1 MATGPV
7 VPETRVLAIAS
18 HVVFG
23 YVGNKMVSFVLM
35 SLGCNVSAIN
45 TVNYSN
51 HTGYK
56 QVKGT
61 KTTAEQIR
69 DLYDGLKQSD
79 LNNFD
84 VLLSGYL
91 PSAEAVQTVGRI
103 GRELKFNAGTKPGSF
118 FWVLD
123 PVMGDE
129 GRLYIPEDE
138 VPQYKNLLREADLIL
153 PNQFEAELLSD
164 TKITDLTSLGTA
176 IQILHRTYQV
186 PHIIIT
192 SLVLSATNKTL
203 PSRPPS
209 RMQSSAP
216 TPRTATPERNAA
228 TSHPSTW
235 PTSESKISPQQEQ
248 EEEEYPNTLTIIGST
263 ATSTHTARLFRI
275 DVPAH
280 SLYFSGTG
288 DMFAAL
294 TVARLREAIVA
305 ANLQNTASWKSPDD
319 VAAADLPLAQA
330 TSKVLASM
338 QAVLAK
344 TAAACAVEMEAYD
357 ERVGLEG
364 AGSGEEAEEDRHK
377 KRGLRLSRAA
387 EVRVVRNV
395 GDLVSPPNV
404 EKFKAR
410 AVEVDVEKDG
420 VGDKGPGSQVDQL
433 GVRQLAL
440 GGGEGAV
447 QLPVPQD
454 KSTEA

>member
-1 MATGPV
+1 MASGPA

-18 HVVFG
+18 HVVYG

-61 KTTAEQIR
+61 KTTAEQIQ

-91 PSAEAVQTVGRI
+91 PSADAVQTVGKI

-209 RMQSSAP
+209 RMH
-216 TPRTATPERNAA
+216 N
-228 TSHPSTW
+228 W
-235 PTSESKISPQQEQ
+235 PTSESNPSPQQEP

-294 TVARLREAIVA
+294 TVARLREATVA

-319 VAAADLPLAQA
+319 VAAAHLPLAQA

-357 ERVGLEG
+357 ERVELEG
-364 AGSGEEAEEDRHK
+364 VGSGEEADQERK
-377 KRGLRLSRAA
+377 RKRGLRLSRAA

-395 GDLVSPPNV
+395 
-404 EKFKAR
+404 
-410 AVEVDVEKDG
+410 
-420 VGDKGPGSQVDQL
+420 
-433 GVRQLAL
+433 
-440 GGGEGAV
+440 
-447 QLPVPQD
+447 
-454 KSTEA
+454 